1 MPIGAGIVLVAG
13 RRNCIKHPEALTVPF
28 SLQRMKADDLAA
40 VLAIE
45 RASFPNPWPATSFLG
60 EIQNTPVSHPYVAV
74 SGSGDTE
81 RLIGYVLFWLIAD
94 EAQINN
100 FAVHPDFRRR
110 GIGLALMRKVLDLIQ
125 GLGGSYVILE
135 VRQSNQAA
143 QSLYLKLGFSEIGRR
158 RSYYF
163 NPEEDA
169 LVMGRGL

>member
-1 MPIGAGIVLVAG
+1 
-13 RRNCIKHPEALTVPF
+13 
-28 SLQRMKADDLAA
+28 MKADDLAA

-45 RASFPNPWPATSFLG
+45 RASFPNPWPATTFLG
-60 EIQNTPVSHPYVAV
+60 EVQNAPVSHPYVAV
-74 SGSGDTE
+74 SGAGDNE
-81 RLIGYVLFWLIAD
+81 RVIGYVLFWLISD

-100 FAVHPDFRRR
+100 IAVHPEFRRR
-110 GIGLALMRKVLDLIQ
+110 GIGESLLRQTLDLIR
-125 GLGGSYVILE
+125 GLGGSFVILE

-169 LVMGRGL
+169 LVMGLSF